1 MESTGQNGA
10 QRRQWL
16 SLRRFI
22 LLLVVVAVVA
32 GLLVWVV
39 IPYIHELQK
48 FESLEL
54 TSYWWT
60 RNAAGDISLATIRLR
75 NNGTKT
81 VHLTDVFVNTTRLP
95 TAQWAINSQALPPE
109 WSASMYVA
117 PEGFAFMDG
126 AVYNLTLESTGGC
139 SWAFLML
146 VDAATVGPEIFTI
159 RSVSF
164 HDWRDVG
171 QPLFA
176 YVCVVNDHET
186 TPVVVVERYVNGTRL
201 DPGAL
206 WITPYRYIKDTL
218 CIPCIFNWVE
228 NVTYTFTLTT
238 ACGNT
243 YNYTKTAV
251 E

>member
-1 MESTGQNGA
+1 MEGA
-10 QRRQWL
+10 GENEAGRGRWL
-16 SLRRFI
+16 SVRRVA
-22 LLLVVVAVVA
+22 LLVVVVAVVA

-54 TSYWWT
+54 IAYQWT
-60 RNAAGDISLATIRLR
+60 RNASGDISLATIRSR
-75 NNGTKT
+75 NNGTRT
-81 VHLTDVFVNTTRLP
+81 VRPTDVFINTTRIP
-95 TAQWAINSQALPPE
+95 TTQWNTHYASIPPRASIWTYIAPAGVGFLEDAIYNFTIHSAGGGI
-109 WSASMYVA
+109 WS
-117 PEGFAFMDG
+117 
-126 AVYNLTLESTGGC
+126 
-139 SWAFLML
+139 FLVP
-146 VDAATVGPEIFTI
+146 VDPQHRGPELFTL

-164 HDWRDVG
+164 HDWRDLG

-186 TPVVVVERYVNGTRL
+186 TPVVVVERYVNDTRL
-201 DPGAL
+201 DPEAF

-228 NVTYTFTLTT
+228 NVTYTFTLET

-243 YNYTKTAV
+243 YTKTAV

>member
-1 MESTGQNGA
+1 MEGA
-10 QRRQWL
+10 GENEAGRGRWL
-16 SLRRFI
+16 SLRRLA
-22 LLLVVVAVVA
+22 LLLGVVAVVA

-39 IPYIHELQK
+39 IPYLQELQK

-60 RNAAGDISLATIRLR
+60 RNAAGTISLATIRLR

-81 VHLTDVFVNTTRLP
+81 VRLTAVFVNTTRIP
-95 TAQWAINSQALPPE
+95 TTQWNTQYASIPPDTSDWTYIAPAGVGFLEDAI
-109 WSASMYVA
+109 
-117 PEGFAFMDG
+117 
-126 AVYNLTLESTGGC
+126 YNLTIHSAGGGT
-139 SWAFLML
+139 WTFLVP
-146 VDAATVGPEIFTI
+146 VDPQHLGPELFTL

-164 HDWRDVG
+164 HDWRVVG

-201 DPGAL
+201 DPEAF

-228 NVTYTFTLTT
+228 NVTYTLTLET

-243 YNYTKTAV
+243 HTYTKTAV

>member
-1 MESTGQNGA
+1 VADTAAKGA
-10 QRRQWL
+10 HRGRWL

-22 LLLVVVAVVA
+22 LLLAVVAVVA
-32 GLLVWVV
+32 GLLGWVV

-60 RNAAGDISLATIRLR
+60 RNAAGAISLATIRLR

-81 VHLTDVFVNTTRLP
+81 VRPTDVFVNTTRIP
-95 TAQWAINSQALPPE
+95 PIQWAINSQALPPE

-117 PEGFAFMDG
+117 PEGSGFVEG
-126 AVYNLTLESTGGC
+126 AVYNLTVHSAGGGV
-139 SWAFLML
+139 WTFWVP
-146 VDAATVGPEIFTI
+146 VDAAHVGPETFAI
-159 RSVSF
+159 RGVSF
-164 HDWRDVG
+164 FDWRAFGD
-171 QPLFA
+171 PLFA
-176 YVCVVNDHET
+176 DVCVENHDAIMA
-186 TPVVVVERYVNGTRL
+186 VVVARRINGTLL
-201 DPGAL
+201 DTKRF
-206 WITPYRYIKDTL
+206 WIRPTGDSAL
-218 CIPCIFNWVE
+218 CIHFIFNWVE
-228 NVTYTFTLTT
+228 NATYTFTLET